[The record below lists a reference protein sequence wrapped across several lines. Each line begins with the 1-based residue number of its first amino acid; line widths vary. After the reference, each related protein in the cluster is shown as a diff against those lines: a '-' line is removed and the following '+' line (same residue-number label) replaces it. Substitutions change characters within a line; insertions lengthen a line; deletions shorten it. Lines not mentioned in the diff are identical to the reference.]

1 MKIKQFC
8 LRLNNSAKARISVH
22 HHYRECMSSS
32 EMLEIKDQFLELQKR
47 YQKYLPKVDPE
58 LIDDLLLRQME
69 NPRVTP
75 IYMVEVF
82 TKRGLD
88 TEEVRSYII
97 DKTGM
102 SPAIYDN
109 GTHYVTNQQLTLDI
123 LKEISDSEDVI
134 EVTGEYTGGLGGY
147 GGSHEHSHEH
157 SSFNKRRMITVA
169 EPETVS
175 AASSSQTT
183 KTLQQQEIRPTPYE
197 NSSAPSGQ
205 RKGGKTNY
213 KIAIYTAVGIAGAI
227 ALAGFIISGGLLPN
241 TNVGQSISAGVEQG
255 ALHGVVSGP
264 GGLPAVGATVLAVQ
278 QGDAFVASSFVSVT
292 GNYDLR
298 LPPGN
303 YIVYV
308 AYPDGTDQTATVDVQ
323 RGSLQELNFGY

>member
-1 MKIKQFC
+1 
-8 LRLNNSAKARISVH
+8 
-22 HHYRECMSSS
+22 MSST
-32 EMLEIKDQFLELQKR
+32 MLEIEDQFLELQKR

-75 IYMVEVF
+75 FYMVEVF
-82 TKRGLD
+82 TKPGLN
-88 TEEVRSYII
+88 TEEVRDYII
-97 DKTGM
+97 RKTGM

-134 EVTGEYTGGLGGY
+134 EVTGEYTGGLGSY
-147 GGSHEHSHEH
+147 GASHERSHEHSPY
-157 SSFNKRRMITVA
+157 NKRRMITTTTTT
-169 EPETVS
+169 ET
-175 AASSSQTT
+175 ASSSSSSSPTT
-183 KTLQQQEIRPTPYE
+183 KILQQEIGSTGYE
-197 NSSAPSGQ
+197 KPAVARQ
-205 RKGGKTNY
+205 RGKKNY

-241 TNVGQSISAGVEQG
+241 SNLNEAIPAGVEPG
-255 ALHGVVSGP
+255 VLHGVVTGP

-278 QGDAFVASSFVSVT
+278 QGSDFVASSFVSVT
-292 GNYDLR
+292 GDYEIR

-303 YIVYV
+303 YVVYV
-308 AYPDGTDQTATVDVQ
+308 AYPDGTDQTSTVDIQ
-323 RGSLQELNFGY
+323 RGSLQALNFAY

>member
-1 MKIKQFC
+1 
-8 LRLNNSAKARISVH
+8 
-22 HHYRECMSSS
+22 MSST
-32 EMLEIKDQFLELQKR
+32 MLEIEDQFLELQKR

-75 IYMVEVF
+75 FYMVEVF
-82 TKRGLD
+82 TKPGLN
-88 TEEVRSYII
+88 TEEVRNYII
-97 DKTGM
+97 SKTGM

-134 EVTGEYTGGLGGY
+134 EVTGEYTGGLGSY
-147 GGSHEHSHEH
+147 GASHERSHEHSPY
-157 SSFNKRRMITVA
+157 NKRRMITTTA
-169 EPETVS
+169 TTET
-175 AASSSQTT
+175 ASSSSPTT
-183 KTLQQQEIRPTPYE
+183 KILQQEIGSTGYE
-197 NSSAPSGQ
+197 KPAVARQ
-205 RKGGKTNY
+205 RGKKNY

-241 TNVGQSISAGVEQG
+241 SNINEVIPAGVEPG
-255 ALHGVVSGP
+255 ALYGVVTGP

-278 QGDAFVASSFVSVT
+278 QGSDFVASSFVSVT
-292 GNYDLR
+292 GDYDIR

-303 YIVYV
+303 YVVYV
-308 AYPDGTDQTATVDVQ
+308 AYPDGTDQTATVNIQ
-323 RGSLQELNFGY
+323 RGSLQALNFAY

>member
-1 MKIKQFC
+1 M
-8 LRLNNSAKARISVH
+8 
-22 HHYRECMSSS
+22 SS

-69 NPRVTP
+69 NPGVTP

-82 TKRGLD
+82 TKPYLN

-102 SPAIYDN
+102 SPAIYDS
-109 GTHYVTNQQLTLDI
+109 GTHYVTNQKVTLDV

-157 SSFNKRRMITVA
+157 SSFNKRRLVTTT
-169 EPETVS
+169 EPETAA
-175 AASSSQTT
+175 AASLTQTT
-183 KTLQQQEIRPTPYE
+183 KTLQQLEIRPTHEKP
-197 NSSAPSGQ
+197 APAVERQ
-205 RKGGKTNY
+205 KGKKNY
-213 KIAIYTAVGIAGAI
+213 RIAIYTAVGIAGAI

-241 TNVGQSISAGVEQG
+241 TNVGRSIPAGVEQG
-255 ALHGVVSGP
+255 ALHGVVTGP
-264 GGLPAVGATVLAVQ
+264 GGLPAVGASVLAVQ
-278 QGDAFVASSFVSVT
+278 QGEAFVASSFVSVT
-292 GNYDLR
+292 GTYDLR

-303 YIVYV
+303 YVVYV
-308 AYPDGTDQTATVDVQ
+308 AYPDGTDQTATVDIQ
-323 RGSLQELNFGY
+323 RGSPQELNFAY

>member
-1 MKIKQFC
+1 M
-8 LRLNNSAKARISVH
+8 SAT
-22 HHYRECMSSS
+22 
-32 EMLEIKDQFLELQKR
+32 MLEIKDQFLELQKR

-82 TKRGLD
+82 TKPGLN
-88 TEEVRSYII
+88 TEEVRNYII

-109 GTHYVTNQQLTLDI
+109 GTHYVTNQKLTLDI

-134 EVTGEYTGGLGGY
+134 EVAGEYTGGLGGY
-147 GGSHEHSHEH
+147 GGSHERSYEH
-157 SSFNKRRMITVA
+157 NSPYNKRRLITA
-169 EPETVS
+169 EATTTTTTET
-175 AASSSQTT
+175 ASTLPTT
-183 KTLQQQEIRPTPYE
+183 KKTLQQEIRPPSYE
-197 NSSAPSGQ
+197 KPAVERQ
-205 RKGGKTNY
+205 RGNKNY

-241 TNVGQSISAGVEQG
+241 SNINEEAIPAGVEPG
-255 ALHGVVSGP
+255 ALHGVVTGP

-278 QGDAFVASSFVSVT
+278 QGSDFVANSLISVT
-292 GNYDLR
+292 GDYDIR

-303 YIVYV
+303 YVVYI
-308 AYPDGTDQTATVDVQ
+308 AYPDGTDQTATVNIQ
-323 RGSLQELNFGY
+323 RGSLQTLNFAY

>member
-1 MKIKQFC
+1 
-8 LRLNNSAKARISVH
+8 
-22 HHYRECMSSS
+22 
-32 EMLEIKDQFLELQKR
+32 R

-75 IYMVEVF
+75 IYMIEVF
-82 TKRGLD
+82 TRPGLN
-88 TEEVRSYII
+88 TEEVRNYII
-97 DKTGM
+97 EKTGM

-109 GTHYVTNQQLTLDI
+109 GTHYVTNQRLTLEI

-147 GGSHEHSHEH
+147 GASHEHSHEH

-169 EPETVS
+169 EPDTERA
-175 AASSSQTT
+175 AASSSQTN

-197 NSSAPSGQ
+197 KSAPTTERQ
-205 RKGGKTNY
+205 EGKTNY
-213 KIAIYTAVGIAGAI
+213 RIAIYTAVGIAGAI

-241 TNVGQSISAGVEQG
+241 TNVGQSIPAGVEQG
-255 ALHGVVSGP
+255 ALHGVVTGP

-278 QGDAFVASSFVSVT
+278 QGDSFVASSFVSVT

-323 RGSLQELNFGY
+323 RGSLQELNFAY

>member
-1 MKIKQFC
+1 
-8 LRLNNSAKARISVH
+8 
-22 HHYRECMSSS
+22 MSST
-32 EMLEIKDQFLELQKR
+32 MLEIEDQFLELQKR

-75 IYMVEVF
+75 FYMVEVF
-82 TKRGLD
+82 TKPGLN
-88 TEEVRSYII
+88 TEEVRDYII
-97 DKTGM
+97 SKTGM

-134 EVTGEYTGGLGGY
+134 EVTGEYTGGLGSY
-147 GGSHEHSHEH
+147 GASHERSHEHSPY
-157 SSFNKRRMITVA
+157 NNRRMITTTTTT
-169 EPETVS
+169 ET
-175 AASSSQTT
+175 ASSSSSPTT
-183 KTLQQQEIRPTPYE
+183 KILQQEIGSTGYE
-197 NSSAPSGQ
+197 KPAVARQ
-205 RKGGKTNY
+205 RGKKNY

-241 TNVGQSISAGVEQG
+241 SNINEAIPAGVEPG
-255 ALHGVVSGP
+255 VLHGVVTGP

-278 QGDAFVASSFVSVT
+278 QGSDFVASSFVSVT
-292 GNYDLR
+292 GDYDIR

-303 YIVYV
+303 YVVYV
-308 AYPDGTDQTATVDVQ
+308 AYPDGTDQTATVDIQ
-323 RGSLQELNFGY
+323 RGSLQALNFAY